1 MKDVKTIKT
10 PMGTN
15 GHLNIDTGGKSVN
28 QRHTGIWLVHYSIYV
43 HLDLDVGGKSVNQ
56 KACVQGS
63 KLILKN
69 VILGLLPYP
78 LVILSILLQDIVVH
92 NYSR

>member
-1 MKDVKTIKT
+1 MS
-10 PMGTN
+10 
-15 GHLNIDTGGKSVN
+15 L
-28 QRHTGIWLVHYSIYV
+28 WLVHYSIYV
-43 HLDLDVGGKSVNQ
+43 HLDFDVGGKSVNQ

-69 VILGLLPYP
+69 FILGLLPYP
-78 LVILSILLQDIVVH
+78 SSILSILLQDIVVH